1 MYVHCVGIT
10 RNGIRRN
17 GEVKMT
23 STYLIEYIERRKS
36 YTHTHSNIE
45 PHSSDSGQTLASFLG
60 LRPDFI
66 SQQWRK
72 SDYIHPIPVTMG
84 IQNPIPVTAGT

>member
-60 LRPDFI
+60 LRPDLSHSSGENQTTFTPF
-66 SQQWRK
+66 Q
-72 SDYIHPIPVTMG
+72 
-84 IQNPIPVTAGT
+84 